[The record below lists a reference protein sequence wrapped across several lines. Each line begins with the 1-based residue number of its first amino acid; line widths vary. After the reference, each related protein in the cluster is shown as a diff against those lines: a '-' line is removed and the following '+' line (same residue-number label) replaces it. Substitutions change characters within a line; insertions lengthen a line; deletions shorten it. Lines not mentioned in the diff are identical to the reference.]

1 MNRAPTAFEARCIPA
16 GPLVDA
22 WALPAGTAPPTAFEQ
37 SRVGTLTLRYPKSD
51 LHLQRRIIGS
61 LRHARRALTALSNAD
76 LVDILGSVGEGFL
89 GEPNAD
95 TIELIAQ
102 EADLSIQMTETVLE
116 GMAPSWSRD
125 GLARLL
131 AADLADPRSLESFA
145 EADNRRIRALAQG
158 VTLHFG
164 SGSVPGLTATSML
177 RALLARSPVLVKPG
191 AGDVVLTASFARALQ
206 RADPRLADSVA
217 VLYWPGGAG
226 GWLEWERRGL
236 AAVDQV
242 VVYGRNETIEAVRA
256 RTPATTR
263 LVEHPDRLGV
273 AIVDPAGDAAA
284 ASAAARAVAFFD
296 QRGCVSTHLILLLA
310 DPAGARA
317 WCGELASRLAEV
329 GSTLPPG
336 PVSSADL
343 SRRRQLTLAAA
354 VRIAARGD
362 SGGAVGYWASRRARW
377 TVIMGPISA
386 FAPVGGRTAWVV
398 PAADIESCT
407 RALAPLGRVLQTVG
421 IAGIRAGG
429 ERLCEELATLGATRI
444 APLGHV
450 PFPEPDWIHDGA
462 RPLGELIQWGEV
474 R

>member
-1 MNRAPTAFEARCIPA
+1 M
-16 GPLVDA
+16 
-22 WALPAGTAPPTAFEQ
+22 
-37 SRVGTLTLRYPKSD
+37 LRYPKSD
-51 LHLQRRIIGS
+51 LHLQRQIIGS

-76 LVDILGSVGEGFL
+76 LVEILGSVGEGLL
-89 GEPNAD
+89 GGPNAD
-95 TIELIAQ
+95 TIELIAR
-102 EADLSIQMTETVLE
+102 EADLSIQMTAAVLE

-131 AADLADPRSLESFA
+131 ASDLAAPRSLESFA
-145 EADNRRIRALAQG
+145 EAGNRRIRALAPG

-164 SGSVPGLTATSML
+164 AGSVPGLTATSML

-191 AGDVVLTASFARALQ
+191 AGDIVLTAIFARALQ
-206 RADPRLADSVA
+206 RADPRLADAVA

-242 VVYGRNETIEAVRA
+242 VVYGRNETIESIRS

-273 AIVDPAGDAAA
+273 AIVDPAGDPDA

-296 QRGCVSTHLILLLA
+296 QRGCVSTHLIILLA
-310 DPAGARA
+310 DAAGARA
-317 WCGELASRLAEV
+317 WCGELASQLAEL

-336 PVSSADL
+336 PVSSGEL
-343 SRRRQLTLAAA
+343 SRRHQLALAAT
-354 VRIAARGD
+354 VRIAAGGA
-362 SGGAVGYWASRRARW
+362 SGGTIGYWASRRARW
-377 TVIMGPISA
+377 AVIMGPIGA

-407 RALAPLGRVLQTVG
+407 SALAPFRRVLQTAG
-421 IAGIRAGG
+421 IAGVRSGG
-429 ERLCEELATLGATRI
+429 EPLCEELAALGVTRI
-444 APLGHV
+444 APLAQV
-450 PFPEPDWIHDGA
+450 PFPEPDWLHDGA
-462 RPLGELIQWGEV
+462 RPLGELIRWGEV
-474 R
+474 RQHGRR

>member
-1 MNRAPTAFEARCIPA
+1 M
-16 GPLVDA
+16 V
-22 WALPAGTAPPTAFEQ
+22 
-37 SRVGTLTLRYPKSD
+37 TLRYPKSD

-76 LVDILGSVGEGFL
+76 LVEILGSVGEGLL
-89 GEPNAD
+89 GGPNAD

-102 EADLSIQMTETVLE
+102 EADLSVQMTEAVLE

-131 AADLADPRSLESFA
+131 AADLAAPRSLESFA
-145 EADNRRIRALAQG
+145 EADNRRIRALAPG

-164 SGSVPGLTATSML
+164 AGSVPGLTATSML

-191 AGDVVLTASFARALQ
+191 AGDIVLTAIFARALQ
-206 RADPRLADSVA
+206 RADPRLADAVA

-242 VVYGRNETIEAVRA
+242 VVYGQNETIESIRA
-256 RTPATTR
+256 RTPAATR

-273 AIVDPAGDAAA
+273 AIVDPAGDPDA

-310 DPAGARA
+310 DAAGTRA
-317 WCGELASRLAEV
+317 WCGELASQLAEL

-336 PVSSADL
+336 PVSSGKL

-354 VRIAARGD
+354 VRIAARDD
-362 SGGAVGYWASRRARW
+362 SRSTVGFWASRRGRW
-377 TVIMGPISA
+377 AVIMGPVSA

-407 RALAPLGRVLQTVG
+407 SALAPFRRVLQTAG
-421 IAGIRAGG
+421 IAGVGSGG
-429 ERLCEELATLGATRI
+429 ERLCEELAALGATRI
-444 APLGHV
+444 APLAQV
-450 PFPEPDWIHDGA
+450 PFPEPDWLHDGA
-462 RPLGELIQWGEV
+462 RPLGELVRWGEA

>member
-1 MNRAPTAFEARCIPA
+1 M
-16 GPLVDA
+16 
-22 WALPAGTAPPTAFEQ
+22 
-37 SRVGTLTLRYPKSD
+37 LRYPKSD
-51 LHLQRRIIGS
+51 LHLQRQIIGS

-76 LVDILGSVGEGFL
+76 LVEILGSVGEGL
-89 GEPNAD
+89 SGGPNAD
-95 TIELIAQ
+95 TIELIAR
-102 EADLSIQMTETVLE
+102 EADLSIQMTAAVLD

-131 AADLADPRSLESFA
+131 ASDLAAPRSLESFA
-145 EADNRRIRALAQG
+145 EAGNRRIRALAPG

-164 SGSVPGLTATSML
+164 AGSVPGLTATSML

-191 AGDVVLTASFARALQ
+191 SGDIVLTAIFARALQ
-206 RADPRLADSVA
+206 RADPRLADAVA

-242 VVYGRNETIEAVRA
+242 VVYGGNETIESIRS

-273 AIVDPAGDAAA
+273 AIVDPAGDPDA

-310 DPAGARA
+310 DAAGARA
-317 WCGELASRLAEV
+317 WCGELASQLAEL

-336 PVSSADL
+336 PVSSGEL
-343 SRRRQLTLAAA
+343 SRRHQLALAAT
-354 VRIAARGD
+354 VRIAAGGA
-362 SGGAVGYWASRRARW
+362 SGGTIGYWASRRARW
-377 TVIMGPISA
+377 AVIMGPIDA

-407 RALAPLGRVLQTVG
+407 SALAPFRRVLQTAG
-421 IAGIRAGG
+421 IAGVRSGG
-429 ERLCEELATLGATRI
+429 ERLCEELAALGATRI
-444 APLGHV
+444 APLAQV
-450 PFPEPDWIHDGA
+450 PFPEPDWLHDGA
-462 RPLGELIQWGEV
+462 RPLGELIRWGEV
-474 R
+474 RQHGRR

>member
-1 MNRAPTAFEARCIPA
+1 M
-16 GPLVDA
+16 DA
-22 WALPAGTAPPTAFEQ
+22 WALPSGTAPPTAFDQ
-37 SRVGTLTLRYPKSD
+37 SRVGTVTLRYPKSD
-51 LHLQRRIIGS
+51 LHLQRRVIDS

-76 LVDILGSVGEGFL
+76 LVEILGSVGEGFL
-89 GEPNAD
+89 GGLQAD

-102 EADLSIQMTETVLE
+102 ETGLSIQMTEAVLE

-131 AADLADPRSLESFA
+131 AADLASPRSLESFV
-145 EADNRRIRALAQG
+145 EAGSRRIRALAPG
-158 VTLHFG
+158 VALHFG
-164 SGSVPGLTATSML
+164 AGSVPGLTATSML

-191 AGDVVLTASFARALQ
+191 AGDVVLTAIFARALQ
-206 RADPRLADSVA
+206 RADPRLADAVA
-217 VLYWPGGAG
+217 VLYWPGGADE
-226 GWLEWERRGL
+226 WLEWERRGL

-242 VVYGRNETIEAVRA
+242 VVYGKNETIESIRA

-273 AIVDPAGDAAA
+273 AIVDPTGDPDT

-310 DPAGARA
+310 DAAGARA
-317 WCGELASRLAEV
+317 WCGELASQLAEL

-336 PVSSADL
+336 PVSSGEL
-343 SRRRQLTLAAA
+343 SRRHQLTLAAA
-354 VRIAARGD
+354 VRIAARGG
-362 SGGAVGYWASRRARW
+362 SEGASGYWASRRARW
-377 TVIMGPISA
+377 AVILGPVSA

-407 RALAPLGRVLQTVG
+407 SALAPLGRVLQTVG

-429 ERLCEELATLGATRI
+429 GRLCEELAALGATRI
-444 APLGHV
+444 APLAQV
-450 PFPEPDWIHDGA
+450 PFPEPDWLHDGA
-462 RPLGELIQWGEV
+462 RPLGELIRWGEA